1 MMLSLSGRLL
11 KPLGTWRTT
20 DKKWGAF
27 YESTT
32 KSMYIKTTQWN
43 HFEPNTNTFT
53 GHNTRYKLI
62 DQSPP
67 PTTTSH
73 IAVAWID
80 RSRQLITQGIG
91 KWEPQHNSE
100 RTPVWTSEWTST
112 ISDENSETLAHA
124 IQIGRA
130 KAVTDGSYESEGSA
144 GYCITYDNIKWRG
157 ACQVPGST
165 SIQCAYRSK
174 LAGILA
180 LLYMVKQLCDHHHID
195 KGQLTIACDNIA
207 AGKSLVQ
214 THYLSPQQNHFDL
227 IQAIY
232 RLQSAL
238 PIRFLF

>member
-1 MMLSLSGRLL
+1 
-11 KPLGTWRTT
+11 
-20 DKKWGAF
+20 
-27 YESTT
+27 
-32 KSMYIKTTQWN
+32 MYIKTTQWN
-43 HFEPNTNTFT
+43 RFNANTNTFT

-100 RTPVWTSEWTST
+100 RTPVWTSECTST

-130 KAVTDGSYESEGSA
+130 KAVTDRSYQSEGSA

-157 ACQVPGST
+157 ACRVPGST
-165 SIQCAYRSK
+165 SIQCAYRSE

-180 LLYMVKQLCDHHHID
+180 LLHMVKQLCDHHHID

-207 AGKSLVQ
+207 TGKSLVQ
-214 THYLSPQQNHFDL
+214 THYPSPQQNHFDL

-232 RLQSAL
+232 RLRSAL
-238 PIRFLF
+238 PIRLSFRHVEGHQLSKHPNRSLDEWAILNEEMDSLA